1 MMALSRNL
9 IFALFL
15 SSCAP
20 KHLPNSVSALELP
33 VKHICKVDAHCQ
45 NGGTCVIEDQ
55 SSDLAHCDCQDGF
68 SGPRCGDHCPYNCR
82 NGGYCTVTAL
92 GESSSLVLLEPE
104 PDDFMCKCFGRFT
117 GPLCETPYFN
127 CGENERCFNGGVCMV
142 DATDGKHRCSC
153 PDGWDGDSCESENGQ
168 PKQKL
173 GETLT
178 KTKGGKAGLAGIS
191 ILFVGL
197 ATILA
202 MVLNRRRNPDFH
214 SLQTFEYE
222 YEDFYDTPSIED
234 ERTYSSKNLVL
245 NVV

>member
-1 MMALSRNL
+1 
-9 IFALFL
+9 
-15 SSCAP
+15 
-20 KHLPNSVSALELP
+20 
-33 VKHICKVDAHCQ
+33 
-45 NGGTCVIEDQ
+45 
-55 SSDLAHCDCQDGF
+55 
-68 SGPRCGDHCPYNCR
+68 
-82 NGGYCTVTAL
+82 
-92 GESSSLVLLEPE
+92 
-104 PDDFMCKCFGRFT
+104 
-117 GPLCETPYFN
+117 
-127 CGENERCFNGGVCMV
+127 MV